1 MINSSISPDDLLD
14 SGQKRSMDGSWR
26 PLGHCH
32 RNDPWAFQK
41 AHCDVWPS
49 FPPDTLTVAGRV
61 ALLYLGK
68 LDHTAAVAEHPA
80 TDFVRQFLA

>member
-26 PLGHCH
+26 PLGHYH

-49 FPPDTLTVAGRV
+49 FPPDTLTGRPGGV
-61 ALLYLGK
+61 LYLVK
-68 LDHTAAVAEHPA
+68 LDHTPAAVAEHPA
-80 TDFVRQFLA
+80 TEFVRQFLA